1 MSDFK
6 PLPKISAMDKALKIL
21 STAPVTEAE
30 LRRKLFRAGYP
41 EILIEPVIA
50 ECRRRNYL
58 NDELL
63 ASDCAE
69 YLTMRGTGSRLVRLK
84 LRRRGLSSELVKNAL
99 ENTDPEVE
107 LEAARYA
114 LAGKLR
120 LLSREKD
127 YRKKKEK
134 SFRFLVSRGY
144 TSNIISVLFSEIDW
158 KNIGNETYQARFQD
172 NT

>member
-1 MSDFK
+1 MPETK
-6 PLPKISAMDKALKIL
+6 PLPKISAMEKALKIL
-21 STAPVTEAE
+21 STSPVTEVE

-41 EILIEPVIA
+41 EILIDQAVE
-50 ECRRRNYL
+50 ECRRHNYI

-84 LRRRGLSSELVKNAL
+84 LRRRGLSEELVKNAM
-99 ENTDPEVE
+99 ENTDPEAE
-107 LEAARYA
+107 IEAARYA

-134 SFRFLVSRGY
+134 AFRFLVSRGY
-144 TSNIISVLFSEIDW
+144 TSNVISTLFSEIDW
-158 KNIGNETYQARFQD
+158 KSLDTTEEML
-172 NT
+172 

>member
-1 MSDFK
+1 MFEAK
-6 PLPKISAMDKALKIL
+6 PLPRISALDKALKIL
-21 STAPVTEAE
+21 STSPVTEAE

-41 EILIEPVIA
+41 EILVEQAVE
-50 ECRRRNYL
+50 ECRRHNYI

-84 LRRRGLSSELVKNAL
+84 LRRRGLSAELVNEAV
-99 ENTDPEVE
+99 ENTDPEME

-114 LAGKLR
+114 LDCKLR

-134 SFRFLVSRGY
+134 AFRFLVSRGY
-144 TSNIISVLFSEIDW
+144 TSDVISVLFSDIDW
-158 KNIGNETYQARFQD
+158 KNMNDED
-172 NT
+172 KESE

>member
-1 MSDFK
+1 MSDAK
-6 PLPKISAMDKALKIL
+6 PLPRISAMDKALKIL
-21 STAPVTEAE
+21 STSPVTEAE

-41 EILIEPVIA
+41 EILIDQAVE
-50 ECRRRNYL
+50 ECRRRNYI

-69 YLTMRGTGSRLVRLK
+69 YLTMRGTGSRLIRLK
-84 LRRRGLSSELVKNAL
+84 LRRRGLSAELVNGAV
-99 ENTDPEVE
+99 ENTDPEME

-114 LAGKLR
+114 LDCKLR

-134 SFRFLVSRGY
+134 AFRFLVSRGY
-144 TSNIISVLFSEIDW
+144 TSDVISVLFSEIDW
-158 KNIGNETYQARFQD
+158 KNMNEEEKESE
-172 NT
+172 

>member
-1 MSDFK
+1 MSDAR
-6 PLPKISAMDKALKIL
+6 PLPRISAMDKALKIL
-21 STAPVTEAE
+21 STSPVTEAE

-41 EILIEPVIA
+41 EILIDQAVE
-50 ECRRRNYL
+50 ECRRRNYI

-69 YLTMRGTGSRLVRLK
+69 YLTMRGTGSRLIRLK
-84 LRRRGLSSELVKNAL
+84 LRRRGLSAELINGAV
-99 ENTDPEVE
+99 ENTDPEME

-114 LAGKLR
+114 LDCKLR

-134 SFRFLVSRGY
+134 AFRFLVSRGY
-144 TSNIISVLFSEIDW
+144 TSDVISVLFSEIDW
-158 KNIGNETYQARFQD
+158 KNMNEEEKESE
-172 NT
+172 

>member
-1 MSDFK
+1 MTETK
-6 PLPKISAMDKALKIL
+6 PLPKISAMEKALKIL
-21 STAPVTEAE
+21 STSPVTEVE

-41 EILIEPVIA
+41 EILIEQAVE
-50 ECRRRNYL
+50 ECRRHNYI

-84 LRRRGLSSELVKNAL
+84 LRRRGLSEELVKNAMD
-99 ENTDPEVE
+99 NADPEAE
-107 LEAARYA
+107 IEAARYA

-134 SFRFLVSRGY
+134 AFRFLVSRGY
-144 TSNIISVLFSEIDW
+144 TSNVISTLFSEIDW
-158 KNIGNETYQARFQD
+158 KSLDTTEDTL
-172 NT
+172 

>member
-1 MSDFK
+1 MPETK
-6 PLPKISAMDKALKIL
+6 TLPKISAMEKALKIL
-21 STAPVTEAE
+21 STSPVTEVE

-41 EILIEPVIA
+41 EILIEQAVE
-50 ECRRRNYL
+50 ECRRHNYI

-84 LRRRGLSSELVKNAL
+84 LRRRGLSEELVKNAMD
-99 ENTDPEVE
+99 NTDPEAE
-107 LEAARYA
+107 IEAARYA

-134 SFRFLVSRGY
+134 AFRFLVSRGY
-144 TSNIISVLFSEIDW
+144 TSNVISTLFSEIDW
-158 KNIGNETYQARFQD
+158 KSLDTTEDTL
-172 NT
+172 